1 MQYTSAYISELE
13 DIISDILLPAYIE
26 NCRTRGT
33 KPKTSEILNRL
44 TQAQKLKREIPMLL
58 RKY

>member
-1 MQYTSAYISELE
+1 MQEYINELE

-26 NCRTRGT
+26 NCRSKGI

-44 TQAQKLKREIPMLL
+44 TQAQKLKKEVAALL
-58 RKY
+58 RKA